1 MNLSKYDVLSKTK
14 VSFRLHFNLDE
25 DKRETAKHP
34 SGCELVT
41 DDFMDCVEVPPTIY
55 STSKIM
61 LAGALNYIKK
71 HGSTDKNCSAEI
83 HITMNPEVC
92 PVYRM
97 NVCKFILS
105 FDEDA
110 AYNLFPER
118 KNIVGAMSIK
128 RALDVCDVPDGMSLY
143 DRCGDK
149 NVLSDN
155 MYGIDLSQMDL
166 NTIIIKYAGGK
177 NYEDKY
183 MELSTLVDHYITNIY
198 SIVSEPA
205 YSVSEIDELRDITE
219 RRKRFNDAFMD
230 YDSFMKVYEKAKLF
244 VDLYDLKGMESVYWS
259 MIKDKVRDIM
269 MQVQADK
276 DTNITIN
283 YDTDCSAFQI
293 KNCEIKNAAGLT
305 GVDILDCEVSGN
317 ISSCAMYTCDIKD
330 AVLKF
335 CSCFSNCH
343 IDDSYV
349 SDTYLS
355 DGTKCTNCRIF
366 GDSTISGTYEK
377 CRIAGGVKYM
387 KNTKFKHTDKSNAV
401 EI

>member
-1 MNLSKYDVLSKTK
+1 MNVSKYDVLSSTK
-14 VSFRLHFNLDE
+14 ISFRLHFKLNKE
-25 DKRETAKHP
+25 CSEPKEP
-34 SGCELVT
+34 FELSE
-41 DDFMDCVEVPPTIY
+41 DDFCDCITTPVVNY
-55 STSKIM
+55 ANAKIM
-61 LAGALNYIKK
+61 LAEALKYIKGN
-71 HGSTDKNCSAEI
+71 GSTDVNCSAEI
-83 HITMNPEVC
+83 HITMNPEIC

-105 FDEDA
+105 FDENV
-110 AYNLFPER
+110 AYNLFPGR

-155 MYGIDLSQMDL
+155 MYGVDLSQMDN

-177 NYEDKY
+177 DYEDKY
-183 MELSTLVDHYITNIY
+183 MELSSLVDHYITNIY

-219 RRKRFNDAFMD
+219 RRKKFNDAFMD
-230 YDSFMKVYEKAKLF
+230 YDSFMKAYEKAKLF

-317 ISSCAMYTCDIKD
+317 VSSCAMYTCDIKD

-355 DGTKCTNCRIF
+355 DGSKCTNCRIF

-377 CRIAGGVKYM
+377 CRIGDGVKYM
-387 KNTKFKHTDKSNAV
+387 KDTKFKHTDKSNAV